1 MAFFC
6 AVDPKPEIP
15 CGNELARDE
24 AITFNIYADCYTAIA
39 SKLAP
44 TMISVGFSL

>member
-1 MAFFC
+1 MTAC
-6 AVDPKPEIP
+6 IT

-24 AITFNIYADCYTAIA
+24 ARKFNIIAGRPTAIA

-44 TMISVGFSL
+44 TVAQQR